1 MDWIKLAIPLI
12 AVAVWILS
20 NLAKNREEPRRQRT
34 APPPRPE
41 DGEGPRRR
49 RTPAEVDQFLE
60 EVRRRREAA
69 EAKVKKLEEKPVP
82 IPLSQKVAAE
92 SPFPRARAVPPPPP
106 VPTPPPVRSETRRAP
121 TVEPILAKVVPVP
134 EQVVATPIVVP
145 KVTPLPISPQ
155 VQQTLALL
163 KNRKSLVTAI
173 LLREIL
179 EQPLCRRTREIP
191 ARRK

>member
-69 EAKVKKLEEKPVP
+69 EAKVKKLEERPVP
-82 IPLSQKVAAE
+82 IPLSEKVPAE
-92 SPFPRARAVPPPPP
+92 SRFPRAKPVQP
-106 VPTPPPVRSETRRAP
+106 VPTPPPLRPEIRRAP
-121 TVEPILAKVVPVP
+121 TVEPILAKVVSVPEPVP
-134 EQVVATPIVVP
+134 ATPIVVP

-163 KNRKSLVTAI
+163 KNRKS
-173 LLREIL
+173 
-179 EQPLCRRTREIP
+179 
-191 ARRK
+191 